1 MQIDEVKKTE
11 RVGLAHLYHERYAM
25 SPMEFMDIV
34 NWVEEQTDQK
44 IGPGNSVFSEKA
56 DGIGLRFGVD
66 ENDRFFL
73 ESSRSGPQFDKGSF
87 GKFAIG
93 KSGKTNKISDAY
105 DDIHATLFDNKTLN
119 AILKKYNTNGVKV
132 VGEGFYLPNGIEHES
147 DKDLVKFIA
156 TYYKKDKLG
165 SWATFVLFDV
175 LDGNGNKHPDADK
188 IIKSIK
194 TLSNEKISFED
205 SSTDVNDSVDFKSE
219 IKELRKL
226 VASIEKKE
234 KRTINDILTDKSR
247 KRDATTKRKEIK
259 AEILKIQK
267 LFADKLGKL
276 IKGKW
281 GPQLEGLVVQLANGT
296 AFKVISDTFKEQKK
310 DFKSIFKQMRES
322 VLNEAT
328 WYDPKYIGKVLEVKP
343 VENTTSVKLASYFH
357 QIAGKRFTRVDK
369 SDIPE
374 NTNVIQVGSE
384 PNTKKYRLGQLGKVN
399 AGYFKGEDDGL
410 YYVFVGL
417 PTAAI
422 SEYNVKNGIRLATGA
437 RATALQES
445 SVAQLIALVAN
456 DKQFKDTKVLT
467 EFLTNASPEDIV
479 ETIKKFQDDY
489 NTTETPEECI
499 NYLQA
504 ALHWVKQNSLIA
516 VETVNKFKLN
526 TKHRIHRG
534 SSLSDGLE
542 SLATKLANKA
552 NSTIKQKDKWNP
564 ADIWIENK
572 SGDVNKIMNSKD
584 IYELNDLLI
593 KGSTESSVKTML
605 GISLKAVGKSAQFSF
620 YNFDRENSNKDLSIT
635 SVETAKKGVAKG
647 IRVKDAKNSIE
658 INFRNS
664 AGNKFVKSLAG
675 IISGKYAQMGSITTA
690 ILFKQLSEQLP
701 TFSTKLSFYFKDGK
715 PTQEAYEL
723 YRKYINLAK
732 ENLSRLKVKKV
743 FGEIFE
749 LDSFED
755 FENIIKTALKDN
767 KNEKNTAIAINSSLI
782 ALSLLSVI
790 DEDTFNYAY
799 QYASAQTNESGPF
812 VKVH

>member
-1 MQIDEVKKTE
+1 
-11 RVGLAHLYHERYAM
+11 M
-25 SPMEFMDIV
+25 SPAEFLEIV
-34 NWVEEQTDQK
+34 NWVEEQADQK
-44 IGPGNSVFSEKA
+44 IGPANSIFSEKA
-56 DGIGLRFGVD
+56 DGIGLRFGLD

-93 KSGKTNKISDAY
+93 KSGKTNKISDTY
-105 DDIHATLFDNKTLN
+105 DDIHATLFDDKVLN
-119 AILKKYNTNGVKV
+119 AILKKYNTNGIKV
-132 VGEGFYLPNGIEHES
+132 VGEGFYLPNGVDHDD

-156 TYYKKDKLG
+156 TYYRKDKLG

-194 TLSNEKISFED
+194 TLSNKKVTYED
-205 SSTDVNDSVDFKSE
+205 SSTDVNDSVDFKAE
-219 IKELRKL
+219 IKELRTL
-226 VASIEKKE
+226 IASIEKKE
-234 KRTINDILTDKSR
+234 ARTINDILTDKSR

-322 VLNEAT
+322 VISEAT

-343 VENTTSVKLASYFH
+343 VENTTSIKLASYFH
-357 QIAGKRFTRVDK
+357 QIAGKRFTRINK
-369 SDIPE
+369 SHIPD
-374 NTNVIQVGSE
+374 NTNIIQVGSE

-399 AGYFKGEDDGL
+399 SGYFKGEDDGL

-456 DKQFKDTKVLT
+456 SSKFKTAGDLVK
-467 EFLTNASPEDIV
+467 FLTDESPEFIV
-479 ETIKKFQDDY
+479 ETIKKNQDDY

-504 ALHWVKQNSLIA
+504 APHWIKQNALIA
-516 VETVNKFKLN
+516 VEVTKKFKIGSNHL
-526 TKHRIHRG
+526 IHRG
-534 SSLSDGLE
+534 STVSDSLE
-542 SLATKLANKA
+542 SLGVQLANKV
-552 NSTIKQKDKWNP
+552 NKTIKQKDKWNP

-572 SGDVNKIMNSKD
+572 SGDINKLMNSKD
-584 IYELNDLLI
+584 IYELNELLI
-593 KGSTESSVKTML
+593 KGSTEKSVKTML
-605 GISLKAVGKSAQFSF
+605 GVSLKAVGKSVQFSF
-620 YNFDRENSNKDLSIT
+620 YNFDSESNSKDLAIT

-647 IRVKDAKNSIE
+647 IRVKDTKNSIE

-675 IISGKYAQMGSITTA
+675 IISGKFAQMGSVTTA
-690 ILFKQLSEQLP
+690 ILFRQLSQTVP
-701 TFSTKLSFYFKDGK
+701 TFSTKPDFYLKDGH
-715 PTQEAYEL
+715 PTKQSYEL
-723 YRKYINLAK
+723 YRKYISLANQ
-732 ENLSRLKVKKV
+732 NLSRLKVKKV
-743 FGEIFE
+743 FGEIFD

-755 FENIIKTALKDN
+755 FEKIVETALKDN